1 MNFNTITAL
10 AIMADLIETAVN
22 AGTFNTLVEA
32 IKATDLVDIL
42 KSPGPYTVFAPTD
55 EAFNNLPEGITL
67 DALLQDNH
75 KLKRIVTYHVAFGDV
90 RAEDLMQI
98 EEAETVEGSVV
109 AVESSDGK
117 IKVNDANVLQSD
129 ILADN
134 GVIHVIDAVLVP
146 GLVAAE

>member
-1 MNFNTITAL
+1 
-10 AIMADLIETAVN
+10 MADLIETAVN

-32 IKATDLVDIL
+32 IKATDLIDIL

-55 EAFNNLPEGITL
+55 EAFNKLPEGVTL

-75 KLKRIVTYHVAFGDV
+75 KLKRILTYHVAFGDV

-109 AVESSDGK
+109 AVESSSGNL
-117 IKVNDANVLQSD
+117 KVNNANILQSD